1 MDMNPKDVLHILKE
15 IKAQRNLTTDEIQLG
30 RIAARI
36 YGQQIHQDAIAA
48 KEAFNNAELKRL
60 TARGYTLDEARATLA
75 VEERTAM
82 MNRGFGST
90 RKRCSIGAPNCT
102 TQYSPCAFLPLDNA
116 PVAALIV

>member
-15 IKAQRNLTTDEIQLG
+15 IKAQRELTSDEIQLG

-48 KEAFNNAELKRL
+48 QEAFNNAELKRL
-60 TARGYTLDEARATLA
+60 TARGYTPDEARATLA

-82 MNRGFGST
+82 MNRGFGT
-90 RKRCSIGAPNCT
+90 RKRCSIGAPNRT
-102 TQYSPCAFLPLDNA
+102 TLYSPCDFLPLDNT
-116 PVAALIV
+116 PVATLIV